1 MGTQL
6 DRLMIIKGPQ
16 AGEEIILE
24 NLPLTIGR
32 MKPADAVIDIASIS
46 RNHARIS
53 RTASGYSIED
63 LGSSNGTFVNGE
75 RIPVQATRPISDN
88 DKISL
93 GADVELRLVIASVDN
108 ANATLIQEASNAN
121 QTLITPAAD
130 TADKTL
136 PPDAANRTFA
146 AMEEAQP
153 QAPVSRDKTAMMAP
167 VQAPVKTNPPQLVV
181 NESGQEAK
189 IYTLTAPRIRIG
201 RGPDNEVVLNN
212 RFVSRSHAE
221 LEKRGDDYYLIPAQ
235 NLSNALMLDGKP
247 VMEPTVLRHG
257 AKIRIGGYAPGEIV
271 ALDFL
276 APLSEGVA
284 PQQNIQ
290 FTENHSMKIGRN
302 KDNDIVLPAPT
313 VSQYHAEVEK
323 VGKRFRVRDL
333 RSSNGTFVNGKAISG
348 ETWVQPGDAIQIGPY
363 RFAVDE
369 HEFAQSDQSEGGMR
383 VEAVGLNKWVN
394 GNRLNIL
401 QDISLVFQPKEFI
414 VVVGQSGG
422 GKSTLVDAIAGYRP
436 ATHGR
441 VIVNGTIDVYKEF
454 DAIRSTI
461 GFVPQKDI
469 IHMELTVFQALDYAA
484 RLRMPADTTVA
495 ERHKRIEEVMEDLD
509 LAHRRDTTISQLSGG
524 QQKRVSIGVE
534 LITKPGL
541 FFLDEPTSGLDP
553 GMETELMRL
562 MRRLADQGRTVVM
575 ITHAT
580 KNVMLAD
587 KVVFLARGGYLS
599 WFGPPEEAL
608 AYFDQYRNEREQ
620 RANPM
625 EFDNIYTLLDQPEL
639 GNAPDWAARY
649 KNDPAY
655 KKYIAEPLMGQVSAP
670 AKTAS
675 KPQKRK
681 SASAIRQF
689 FILSARN
696 IKIMTR
702 DKFSLIL
709 LILVAPLMASLDFV
723 LASGVGRSPTSFNN
737 GTFNEMITTLISITN
752 TSVLVGGLAMMR
764 ELVKERDIYKRER
777 MVNLQLSSYILS
789 KVWIA
794 LALAVYQA
802 ACFTALRYLAF
813 DMPGGNEEFMFF
825 FVTEFLLVVSG
836 TMVGLFCSALAPNAN
851 AAPLLLILF
860 VIPQMVLSGALVQLP
875 ETATAVAPMRWAF
888 QAFIGISGVGS
899 DVAGDACW
907 RDLTQE
913 QRDAL
918 TLDEKNDKCS
928 CMGENALYID
938 NCNFPGIGKYYTDAL
953 DTPDP
958 TKPKDPGPQP
968 EEPQLPPGPAAPT
981 GEDANSVIA
990 LQKYLSDSANYND
1003 EASQRQ
1009 EEYKKEI
1016 DVWQD
1021 KQEVYKDDLKTYQ
1034 VDITNLK
1041 VDRATAVGSAESTI
1055 SRFKDQ
1061 YGWTFVDKKDRSAYL
1076 QMLITTWIAQIIICI
1091 VLFIGTII
1099 MQKRSEVA

>member
-1 MGTQL
+1 MSTYFDHFL
-6 DRLMIIKGPQ
+6 ITKGPRS
-16 AGEEIILE
+16 GEQIVLD

-32 MKPADAVIDIASIS
+32 MKPAGAVIDIGSVS

-75 RIPVQATRPISDN
+75 RIQAPRPISDN
-88 DKISL
+88 DTIGL
-93 GADVELRLVIASVDN
+93 GSDVELLLVVASVDN
-108 ANATLIQEASNAN
+108 ANATLIEKPAKAPVAAASDTSNRTMAMEPQPVAPAAASN
-121 QTLITPAAD
+121 
-130 TADKTL
+130 
-136 PPDAANRTFA
+136 
-146 AMEEAQP
+146 
-153 QAPVSRDKTAMMAP
+153 KTAMMAP
-167 VQAPVKTNPPQLVV
+167 GSVPVAAPPPQLVV

-201 RGPDNEVVLNN
+201 RGTENNDIVLNN

-221 LEKRGDDYYLIPAQ
+221 LEKRGNDYYLIPSA
-235 NLSNALMLDGKP
+235 NLSNSLILDSQP
-247 VMEPTVLRHG
+247 VMEPTRLFHG
-257 AKIRIGGYAPGEIV
+257 AKIRIGGYAPGEVV

-276 APLSEGVA
+276 SPLAEGGLA
-284 PQQNIQ
+284 PQQNIK
-290 FTENHSMKIGRN
+290 FTENRLMKIGRN
-302 KDNDIVLPAPT
+302 PDNDIVIPAPT

-323 VGKRFRVRDL
+323 IGKRYRLRDL

-363 RFAVDE
+363 RFVVDE
-369 HEFAQSDQSEGGMR
+369 NEFAQFDQSEGGVR
-383 VEAVGLNKWVN
+383 VEILGLNKWVN
-394 GNRLNIL
+394 NKKLNIL
-401 QDISLVFQPKEFI
+401 QDISLVFEPKEFV

-436 ATHGR
+436 ATHGQ
-441 VIVNGTIDVYKEF
+441 VIVNNTIDVYKEF

-495 ERHKRIEEVMEDLD
+495 ERHKRIEEVMQDLD
-509 LAHRRDTTISQLSGG
+509 LAHRKDTAISRLSGG

-587 KVVFLARGGYLS
+587 KVVFLARGGYLA

-608 AYFDQYRNEREQ
+608 TYFDQYRTERER
-620 RANPM
+620 RASPM
-625 EFDNIYTLLDQPEL
+625 EFDNIYTLLDQPHL
-639 GNAPDWAARY
+639 GSGPDWASRY
-649 KNDPAY
+649 KSDAAY
-655 KKYIAEPLMGQVSAP
+655 KKYIAEPLMGRALAEPKASAP
-670 AKTAS
+670 LA
-675 KPQKRK
+675 KRK
-681 SASAIRQF
+681 QASAIRQF
-689 FILSARN
+689 FILSDRN
-696 IKIMTR
+696 VKILTR
-702 DKFSLIL
+702 DRFSLIL
-709 LILVAPLMASLDFV
+709 LLLVAPLMASLDFV
-723 LASGVGRSPTSFNN
+723 LASGVGREPTGFAT

-789 KVWIA
+789 KTWIA
-794 LALAVYQA
+794 FVLAIYQA
-802 ACFTALRYLAF
+802 ICFTALRYLAF
-813 DMPGGNEEFMFF
+813 KMPGGTEEFVFF
-825 FVTEFLLVVSG
+825 FITEFLLVLSG

-875 ETATAVAPMRWAF
+875 DTATAVAPMRWAF
-888 QAFIGISGVGS
+888 QSFIGISGVGS

-907 RDLTQE
+907 DLTKE
-913 QRDAL
+913 QQDAL
-918 TLDEKNDKCS
+918 TLDQKNAKCT
-928 CMGENALYID
+928 CMGQNALYVTS
-938 NCNFPGIGKYYTDAL
+938 CNFPGLGKYYTDAL
-953 DTPDP
+953 DTADP
-958 TKPKDPGPQP
+958 AKPVDPGPQP
-968 EEPQLPPGPAAPT
+968 QEPELPRPPAKPSND
-981 GEDANSVIA
+981 GMNNVFVM
-990 LQKYLSDSANYND
+990 QQYLSDSGNYSNETTQLQD
-1003 EASQRQ
+1003 
-1009 EEYKKEI
+1009 EYKKEI

-1021 KQEVYKDDLKTYQ
+1021 KQEDYKNALKTYQ
-1034 VDITNLK
+1034 VDITDLK
-1041 VDRATAVGSAESTI
+1041 VKRATAVGSAESTI
-1055 SRFKDQ
+1055 RRFKEQ
-1061 YGWTFVDKKDRSAYL
+1061 YGWTFVDKTNRQAYL
-1076 QMLITTWIAQIIICI
+1076 QMLLTTWIAQIIICL
-1091 VLFIGTII
+1091 VLFTGTII
-1099 MQKRSEVA
+1099 MQKRSEASQ

>member
-1 MGTQL
+1 MSTML
-6 DRLMIIKGPQ
+6 DHLLITKGPRT
-16 AGEEIILE
+16 GEKIILE

-32 MKPADAVIDIASIS
+32 MKPADAVINIDTIS

-53 RTASGYSIED
+53 RTASGYVIED
-63 LGSSNGTFVNGE
+63 LKSSNGSFVQGE
-75 RIPVQATRPISDN
+75 RVQGSRPIVDN
-88 DKISL
+88 DVIKL
-93 GADVELRLVIASVDN
+93 GVDVELRLVIASVDN
-108 ANATLIQEASNAN
+108 INATLVIAPPDVSDNVPVAESAPDLSNRTMAMQAPSDASN
-121 QTLITPAAD
+121 
-130 TADKTL
+130 
-136 PPDAANRTFA
+136 RTM
-146 AMEEAQP
+146 AM
-153 QAPVSRDKTAMMAP
+153 QAPVSIPAST
-167 VQAPVKTNPPQLVV
+167 PPQLVV
-181 NESGQEAK
+181 NEAGQEAK

-201 RGPDNEVVLNN
+201 RQADNDVVLNN

-221 LEKRGDDYYLIPAQ
+221 LEKRGNDYWLIPSS
-235 NLSNALMLDGKP
+235 NLSNSLTLDGQP
-247 VMEPTVLRHG
+247 VMEPVRLRHG
-257 AKIRIGGYAPGEIV
+257 AKIRIGGFAPGEVV

-276 APLSEGVA
+276 SPLTESGLGS
-284 PQQNIQ
+284 QQSIQ
-290 FTENHSMKIGRN
+290 FTENRLMKIGRN
-302 KDNDIVLPAPT
+302 KDNDIVIPAPT

-323 VGKRFRVRDL
+323 IGKRFRLRDL

-363 RFAVDE
+363 RFVVDE
-369 HEFAQSDQSEGGMR
+369 HEFAQFDQSEGGVR
-383 VEAVGLNKWVN
+383 IDVIGLNKWVN
-394 GNRLNIL
+394 GNKLNIL

-422 GKSTLVDAIAGYRP
+422 GKSTLVDSIAGYRP

-441 VIVNGTIDVYKEF
+441 VVVNGTIDVYKEF

-509 LAHRRDTTISQLSGG
+509 LAHRRDTTISRLSGG

-608 AYFDQYRNEREQ
+608 AYFDQHRTERER
-620 RANPM
+620 RASPM

-639 GNAPDWAARY
+639 GSGPDWAGRY

-655 KKYIAEPLMGQVSAP
+655 KKYIAEPLMGQSSAAP
-670 AKTAS
+670 KAAV
-675 KPQKRK
+675 KPEKRK
-681 SASAIRQF
+681 AASAIRQF
-689 FILSARN
+689 FILSGRN

-709 LILVAPLMASLDFV
+709 LLLVAPLMASLDFV
-723 LASGVGRSPTSFNN
+723 LSSGVGRSPTSFNN
-737 GTFNEMITTLISITN
+737 GSFNEMITTLISITN

-764 ELVKERDIYKRER
+764 ELVKEREIYKRER
-777 MVNLQLSSYILS
+777 LVNLQLSSYIMS

-794 LALAVYQA
+794 FVLAIYQA
-802 ACFTALRYLAF
+802 ACFTVLRYLAF
-813 DMPGGNEEFMFF
+813 DMPGGNEEFVFF
-825 FVTEFLLVVSG
+825 FITEFLLVLSG

-875 ETATAVAPMRWAF
+875 ETATAIAPMRWAF
-888 QAFIGISGVGS
+888 QAMIGISGVGS

-907 RDLTQE
+907 RDMTKEQQE
-913 QRDAL
+913 DM
-918 TLDEKNDKCS
+918 TLDEKNAKCK

-938 NCNFPGIGKYYTDAL
+938 NCDFPGLGKYYTDAL
-953 DTPDP
+953 DTQDP
-958 TKPKDPGPQP
+958 SKPVDPGPQP
-968 EEPQLPPGPAAPT
+968 QEPVLPPSPASPKD
-981 GEDANSVIA
+981 EDASNVLV
-990 LQKYLSDSANYND
+990 LQKYLSDSGDYNNKAT
-1003 EASQRQ
+1003 ELQN
-1009 EEYKKEI
+1009 EYKIEI

-1021 KQEVYKDDLKTYQ
+1021 KQEIYKEALKTYQ
-1034 VDITNLK
+1034 VDITDLK
-1041 VDRATAVGSAESTI
+1041 VKRATAVGSAESTVR
-1055 SRFKDQ
+1055 RFKEQ
-1061 YGWTFVDKKDRSAYL
+1061 YGWTFVDKTDRDAYL
-1076 QMLITTWIAQIIICI
+1076 SMLITTWIAQIIICI
-1091 VLFIGTII
+1091 VLFIGTIF
-1099 MQKRSEVA
+1099 MQKRAEAS